1 MSNIKLVF
9 KYAFKD
15 LGKQKVRTIVGIFG
29 VMISVGLL
37 AIVLFLS
44 DSIAVTYIDYMA
56 IDAGNADMKI
66 SVRHY
71 HNEPEDRSNYFEFN
85 PLIDSIRSNFDE
97 IGNFVP
103 RMDLWGNIN
112 ISEGFESS
120 LLTNQ
125 RTTVFISGI
134 NFTLENEI
142 NFGAFVKPETTQL
155 LELPSLPLYHCAIY
169 YKFNDIIK
177 YAVNDT
183 IEIRMRLY
191 HGNVS
196 YYRIQNFTIDK
207 IFDFQLKFPY
217 SYTNRPLIIV
227 DVETLYEIFGN
238 ATFQGRSNELILT
251 FKNGNEFYDARDLSG
266 SKDRVR
272 KIAGDIRLM
281 IGINQYNVEVPKLEI
296 LGFSELLSVGITII
310 FVFVSM
316 ISMLISGVLINGIL
330 KTSVEE
336 RIREFGVFR
345 TLGATKKYNL
355 SIVLV
360 QGLLICNFGTI
371 FGMLGAYLT
380 TQFLIVPIAENVA
393 GQTIPGLAGNF
404 AFSISFW
411 SLLISYLMGLIVG
424 IIVSLSP
431 ALKVMRLQLIESIHP
446 YRHEDTLYHLQQKA
460 SVNYKLVIVGVI
472 LAANGAFVLLIIP
485 RILISADMSLI
496 AGTLIAL
503 LIVFLIG
510 TTLAGLGLMPLVL
523 RFFIQVFRLFSKK
536 LAPVYRIFIF
546 RYARRNATTT
556 ITFAFTFSFV
566 IFTAAAI
573 QFLTSQVEMG
583 ANLSYGSDLVIETT
597 GWEEKE
603 GLDQG
608 GGPFGIQAIIQGSNE
623 ICYSQDIMIQSQT
636 TEYPIDTTRILTTDF
651 EEVLLGIEGIEK
663 VSSVIASPSHLT
675 QIYSE
680 VDKEFTVEI
689 GDYIGL
695 FTQEVTLLGID
706 EEFTST
712 INTNYI
718 ELTKGGIDDS
728 FNQLFDI
735 NKGYT
740 CIISE
745 GLSVNLD
752 LTINNFISLFMQ
764 RGEESEI
771 YTFQIVGIAASM
783 PGFSEYFGRSSS
795 TARMGGVMISHSN
808 YLDIM
813 DIPPI
818 PYVDK
823 IFIKLRS
830 NDLGTSQTI
839 EELIE
844 DDFERDYD
852 FEVTNLKRTVILQT
866 SFFSILDIFFT
877 ITLDATIIIS
887 LFGLLSSSYSTII
900 ERKKEIGIIRTL
912 GLKGKQINHLFTIEA
927 LIIMLSSGTVGV
939 IVGWATGLLLSSSIN
954 VLSNLPNNPIFPLS
968 NMITIYLVS
977 IIATLIGMKIL
988 LRKVRKKKIVDI
1000 YRETM

>member
-15 LGKQKVRTIVGIFG
+15 LGKQKVRTVVGIFG

-44 DSIAVTYIDYMA
+44 DSISVTYIDYMA

-71 HNEPEDRSNYFEFN
+71 HNEPENRSNYFEFN
-85 PLIDSIRSNFDE
+85 PLIDSIKSNFDK

-103 RMDLWGNIN
+103 RMDLLGNVN
-112 ISEGFESS
+112 TSENFESP

-125 RTTVFISGI
+125 RTSVFISGI

-155 LELPSLPLYHCAIY
+155 LELPALPLYHCAIY

-183 IEIRMRLY
+183 IEIRMRLN

-196 YYRIQNFTIDK
+196 YYRVQNFTIDK

-217 SYTNRPLIIV
+217 SYTNRPLIVV
-227 DVETLYEIFGN
+227 DIETLYEIFGN
-238 ATFQGRSNELILT
+238 ATFQGRCNEMILT
-251 FKNGNEFYDARDLSG
+251 FKNSNEFYDARDLSG

-272 KIAGDIRLM
+272 KIAGDIRLL

-296 LGFSELLSVGITII
+296 LGFSEFLSVGITII

-336 RIREFGVFR
+336 RIRQFGIFR

-355 SIVLV
+355 SIVFV

-371 FGMLGAYLT
+371 SGIIGAYLT

-393 GQTIPGLAGNF
+393 GQSIPGLAGNF

-460 SVNYKLVIVGVI
+460 SVNYKLIIMGVI
-472 LAANGAFVLLIIP
+472 LAVNGAFVLFVIP

-496 AGTLIAL
+496 AGVLIAL

-523 RFFIQVFRLFSKK
+523 RFFIQVFRLISKK

-573 QFLTSQVEMG
+573 QFLTNQVEMG

-597 GWEEKE
+597 GWKEEE

-608 GGPFGIQAIIQGSNE
+608 GGPFGIQSIIHGSNE
-623 ICYSQDIMIQSQT
+623 IYSQDFILQSQA
-636 TEYPIDTTRILTTDF
+636 TEYPIDPTRILTTDF

-663 VSSVIASPSHLT
+663 VSSVIASPSHLN

-680 VDKEFTVEI
+680 EDKEFTVEI

-706 EEFTST
+706 EEYKST

-718 ELTKGGIDDS
+718 EFTKGGIVAS
-728 FNQLFDI
+728 FDQIFDI
-735 NKGYT
+735 NNGYT

-752 LTINNFISLFMQ
+752 LTINNLISVFVQ

-795 TARMGGVMISHSN
+795 AARMGGVMVSHSN
-808 YLDIM
+808 YLDII

-939 IVGWATGLLLSSSIN
+939 IVGWTTGLLLSSSMN
-954 VLSNLPNNPIFPLS
+954 VLSNLPNSLIFPLS

-977 IIATLIGMKIL
+977 IIAT
-988 LRKVRKKKIVDI
+988 
-1000 YRETM
+1000 

>member
-1 MSNIKLVF
+1 MSNIKIVF

-15 LGKQKVRTIVGIFG
+15 LRKQKVRSVVGIFG

-44 DSIAVTYIDYMA
+44 DSIAITYIDYMA

-71 HNEPEDRSNYFEFN
+71 QNEPEDRSNYFEFN
-85 PLIDSIRSNFDE
+85 PLIDSIRANFDK

-103 RMDLWGNIN
+103 RMDLWGNVN
-112 ISEGFESS
+112 ISESIDS
-120 LLTNQ
+120 PLLTNQ
-125 RTTVFISGI
+125 RTSVFISGI

-155 LELPSLPLYHCAIY
+155 LELPALPLYHCAIY
-169 YKFNDIIK
+169 YKFNDVIN

-196 YYRIQNFTIDK
+196 YYRVQNFTIDK

-227 DVETLYEIFGN
+227 DVETLYEIFGST
-238 ATFQGRSNELILT
+238 TFQGRCNELILT

-272 KIAGDIRLM
+272 KIAGDIRIL

-296 LGFSELLSVGITII
+296 LGFSELLSVGITIV

-336 RIREFGVFR
+336 RIREFGIFR

-360 QGLLICNFGTI
+360 QGFLICNFGTI
-371 FGMLGAYLT
+371 SGILGASLL
-380 TQFLIVPIAENVA
+380 TQFLIVPIAESIA
-393 GQTIPGLAGNF
+393 APSIPGLAGNF

-411 SLLISYLMGLIVG
+411 SILIAYLMGLIVG
-424 IIVSLSP
+424 MVVSLFP

-446 YRHEDTLYHLQQKA
+446 YRHEDTLYHLKKKA
-460 SVNYKLVIVGVI
+460 SVNYKLVIIGVI
-472 LAANGAFVLLIIP
+472 LAANGAFVLFVIP
-485 RILISADMSLI
+485 RILISADLSLI
-496 AGTLIAL
+496 IGVLIAL
-503 LIVFLIG
+503 LLVFLIG
-510 TTLAGLGLMPLVL
+510 TTLAGLGLMPLIL

-546 RYARRNATTT
+546 RYARRNTTTT

-566 IFTAAAI
+566 IFTAAAL
-573 QFLTSQVEMG
+573 QFLTNQVEVET
-583 ANLSYGSDLVIETT
+583 NLSYGSDLVIETT
-597 GWEEKE
+597 GWQEEE
-603 GLDQG
+603 EFYQTD
-608 GGPFGIQAIIQGSNE
+608 PFSIQSIIDHPYE
-623 ICYSQDIMIQSQT
+623 IYYYQAPKIESQT
-636 TEYPIDTTRILTTDF
+636 TEDPPVEPTRLLTTEF
-651 EEVLLGIEGIEK
+651 EEVLLGIDGIEK

-680 VDKEFTVEI
+680 EGKEFTAEI
-689 GDYIGL
+689 GDYAGL
-695 FTQEVTLLGID
+695 FTQEITLLGID
-706 EEFTST
+706 EEYFST

-718 ELTKGGIDDS
+718 EFTQGEMISS
-728 FNQLFDI
+728 FDKLFDI
-735 NKGYT
+735 NNGYT
-740 CIISE
+740 CIVSE
-745 GLSVNLD
+745 SLSVNLD
-752 LTINNFISLFMQ
+752 LIINDVIRMVIQ
-764 RGEESEI
+764 RGDESEI
-771 YTFQIVGIAASM
+771 FTFKIVGVAANM
-783 PGFSEYFGRSSS
+783 PGFFGYFSRSSAA
-795 TARMGGVMISHSN
+795 TLMAGVMVSHSN

-823 IFIKLRS
+823 FFIKLRS
-830 NDLGTSQTI
+830 NSLRTSETI

-844 DDFERDYD
+844 DDFEKFYD
-852 FEVTNLKRTVILQT
+852 FEVFNLQRSIILQT

-877 ITLDATIIIS
+877 VTLDATIIIS

-912 GLKGKQINHLFTIEA
+912 GLKGKQLNHLFNIEA
-927 LIIMLSSGTVGV
+927 LIIMLSSGTIGV
-939 IVGWATGLLLSSSIN
+939 IVGWVTQILLSTSVN
-954 VLSNLPNNPIFPLS
+954 LLNNLPNNPIFPIS
-968 NMITIYLVS
+968 SMINIYLVS
-977 IIATLIGMKIL
+977 IIATLIGMKLL
-988 LRKVRKKKIVDI
+988 LRKIRKKKIVEI

>member
-15 LGKQKVRTIVGIFG
+15 LGKQKVRTVVGIFG

-44 DSIAVTYIDYMA
+44 DSISVTYIDYMA

-85 PLIDSIRSNFDE
+85 PLIDSIKSNFDK

-103 RMDLWGNIN
+103 RMDLWGDVN
-112 ISEGFESS
+112 ISENFESP

-125 RTTVFISGI
+125 RTSVFISGI

-155 LELPSLPLYHCAIY
+155 LELPALPLYHCAIY

-196 YYRIQNFTIDK
+196 YYRVQNFTIDK

-238 ATFQGRSNELILT
+238 ATFQGRCNEMILT
-251 FKNGNEFYDARDLSG
+251 FKNSNEFYDARDLSG

-272 KIAGDIRLM
+272 KIAGDIRLL

-296 LGFSELLSVGITII
+296 LGFSEFLSVGITII

-336 RIREFGVFR
+336 RIREFGIFR
-345 TLGATKKYNL
+345 TLGATKKNSL

-371 FGMLGAYLT
+371 SGILSASLLT
-380 TQFLIVPIAENVA
+380 RFLIVPIAENVA
-393 GQTIPGLAGNF
+393 GQSIPGLAGNF

-446 YRHEDTLYHLQQKA
+446 YRHEDTLYHLQQKT
-460 SVNYKLVIVGVI
+460 SVNYKLVIMGVI
-472 LAANGAFVLLIIP
+472 LAANGAFVLFVIP
-485 RILISADMSLI
+485 RILISADLSLI
-496 AGTLIAL
+496 AGVLIAL

-523 RFFIQVFRLFSKK
+523 RFFIHLFRLFSKK

-566 IFTAAAI
+566 IFTASAI

-597 GWEEKE
+597 GWEEEE

-608 GGPFGIQAIIQGSNE
+608 GSPFGIQSIIQGSNK
-623 ICYSQDIMIQSQT
+623 IYSQDIMIQSQT
-636 TEYPIDTTRILTTDF
+636 TEYPIDPTRILTTDF
-651 EEVLLGIEGIEK
+651 EDILLGIEGIEK

-680 VDKEFTVEI
+680 EDREFTVEI

-706 EEFTST
+706 EEYTST

-718 ELTKGGIDDS
+718 EFTKGGIVDS
-728 FNQLFDI
+728 FDQLFDK
-735 NKGYT
+735 NNGYT

-795 TARMGGVMISHSN
+795 TARMGGVMVSHSN

-813 DIPPI
+813 DIPLI

-830 NDLGTSQTI
+830 NDLGASQTI
-839 EELIE
+839 EEFIE
-844 DDFERDYD
+844 DEFEKDYD
-852 FEVTNLKRTVILQT
+852 FEVTNLKRTVVLQT

-877 ITLDATIIIS
+877 ITLDATIVIS
-887 LFGLLSSSYSTII
+887 LFGLLSSSYSTIL

-939 IVGWATGLLLSSSIN
+939 IVGWATGLLLSSSMN
-954 VLSNLPNNPIFPLS
+954 VLSNLPNSLIFPLS

-977 IIATLIGMKIL
+977 IIATFIGMKIL

>member
-1 MSNIKLVF
+1 MSNIKIVF

-44 DSIAVTYIDYMA
+44 DSIAVTYVDYMA

-71 HNEPEDRSNYFEFN
+71 QNEPEDRSNYFEFN
-85 PLIDSIRSNFDE
+85 PLISSIRSNFDE

-103 RMDLWGNIN
+103 RMDLWGNVN
-112 ISEGFESS
+112 ISESIESPF
-120 LLTNQ
+120 LTNQ
-125 RTTVFISGI
+125 RTSVFISGI

-142 NFGAFVKPETTQL
+142 NFGAFVKPETTQS
-155 LELPSLPLYHCAIY
+155 LELPALPLYHCAIY

-183 IEIRMRLY
+183 IEIRMILY

-196 YYRIQNFTIDK
+196 YYKVQNFTIDK

-217 SYTNRPLIIV
+217 SYTNRPLIVV

-238 ATFQGRSNELILT
+238 TTFQGRCNELILN
-251 FKNGNEFYDARDLSG
+251 FKSGNEFYDARDLSG

-272 KIAGDIRLM
+272 KIAGDIRLL

-296 LGFSELLSVGITII
+296 LGFSEMLSVGITII

-336 RIREFGVFR
+336 RIREFGIFR

-371 FGMLGAYLT
+371 SGIIGAYLT

-393 GQTIPGLAGNF
+393 AQSIPGLVGNF

-411 SLLISYLMGLIVG
+411 SLLISYLMGFIVG

-460 SVNYKLVIVGVI
+460 SVNYKLVIMGVI
-472 LAANGAFVLLIIP
+472 LAANGAFVLFVIP
-485 RILISADMSLI
+485 RLLISADMTLI
-496 AGTLIAL
+496 SGVLIAL

-573 QFLTSQVEMG
+573 QFLTNQVEMG

-597 GWEEKE
+597 GWEEE
-603 GLDQG
+603 EELDQG
-608 GGPFGIQAIIQGSNE
+608 GGPFGIQSIIQGSNE
-623 ICYSQDIMIQSQT
+623 IYYSQDIMIKSQT
-636 TEYPIDTTRILTTDF
+636 TEYPINPTRILTTDF

-680 VDKEFTVEI
+680 EDKKFTVEI

-706 EEFTST
+706 EEYTST

-718 ELTKGGIDDS
+718 EFTKGGIVDS
-728 FNQLFDI
+728 FDQLFDI
-735 NKGYT
+735 NNGYT

-795 TARMGGVMISHSN
+795 TARMGGVMVSHSN

-877 ITLDATIIIS
+877 ITLDATIVIS

-927 LIIMLSSGTVGV
+927 LIILLSSGTVGV